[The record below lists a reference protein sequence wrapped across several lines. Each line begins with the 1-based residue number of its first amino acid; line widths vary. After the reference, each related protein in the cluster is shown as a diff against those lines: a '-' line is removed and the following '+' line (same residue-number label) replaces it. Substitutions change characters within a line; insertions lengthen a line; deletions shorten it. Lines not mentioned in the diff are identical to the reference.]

1 MIILVKQLRLRISN
15 VLKRVV
21 IVIHCLNVLE
31 IMNKELI
38 NRINQSKIIYQTL
51 GDVTTAPN
59 NK

>member
-15 VLKRVV
+15 VLKQVV

>member
-1 MIILVKQLRLRISN
+1 MS
-15 VLKRVV
+15 
-21 IVIHCLNVLE
+21 
-31 IMNKELI
+31 KELI

>member
-1 MIILVKQLRLRISN
+1 MKQNMKIS
-15 VLKRVV
+15 
-21 IVIHCLNVLE
+21 
-31 IMNKELI
+31 KEMRKYMKKDLI

>member
-1 MIILVKQLRLRISN
+1 
-15 VLKRVV
+15 VLKQVV

-31 IMNKELI
+31 IMNKKLI

>member
-15 VLKRVV
+15 VLKQVV
-21 IVIHCLNVLE
+21 IVIHYLNVLE